1 MSVHGVKRSTEEYEG
16 SVDSVS
22 PPEMLHESLAG
33 ARLVVI
39 AVALTEQIR
48 SMIGAD
54 ELAAASDDAVVV
66 TVSRGPVL
74 DAHTLLDALGAG
86 DFRTA

>member
-1 MSVHGVKRSTEEYEG
+1 
-16 SVDSVS
+16 
-22 PPEMLHESLAG
+22 
-33 ARLVVI
+33 VI

-86 DFRTA
+86 DFRPA